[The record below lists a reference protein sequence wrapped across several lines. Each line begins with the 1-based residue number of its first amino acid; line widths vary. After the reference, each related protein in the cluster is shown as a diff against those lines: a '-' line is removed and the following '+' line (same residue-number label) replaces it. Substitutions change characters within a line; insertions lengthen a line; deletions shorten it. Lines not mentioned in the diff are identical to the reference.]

1 MGIETLNSDVP
12 GRRLDRPGDQA
23 QECCFSRTTLSQQAD
38 TLLALGTEGHVA
50 DYACFAQLFCQVAY
64 LDHGFTE

>member
-23 QECCFSRTTLSQQAD
+23 QQCGFPCTALSQQAH
-38 TLLALGTEGHVA
+38 TLLVLGTERQVA